1 MVSVYSV
8 FTYMHFSVGQNFF
21 VINDC
26 LKQKFHIT
34 SKLPVTEELC
44 GIGLRSLQINYYSI
58 NYFVD
63 YPSNL
68 SCVL

>member
-26 LKQKFHIT
+26 LKQKFYIT
-34 SKLPVTEELC
+34 SKLTEELP
-44 GIGLRSLQINYYSI
+44 GIGLRSLQINYYLVI
-58 NYFVD
+58 ILPTYLVC
-63 YPSNL
+63 YGIL
-68 SCVL
+68 SL

>member
-8 FTYMHFSVGQNFF
+8 FTYMRFSVGQNFF

-34 SKLPVTEELC
+34 SKLTEELR
-44 GIGLRSLQINYYSI
+44 GIGLRSLQINYYVQ
-58 NYFVD
+58 Y
-63 YPSNL
+63 
-68 SCVL
+68 

>member
-34 SKLPVTEELC
+34 SKLTEELR
-44 GIGLRSLQINYYSI
+44 GIGLRSLQINYYVQ
-58 NYFVD
+58 Y
-63 YPSNL
+63 
-68 SCVL
+68 